1 MLPAR
6 GRRGAGLV
14 ARRWRAERLRG
25 RGGAGRRAPHAGQAP
40 ERAASSARLR
50 GVPEPASPARHLPHV
65 APPIIPATDL
75 GGVTV
80 LKRGSADRRTIVL
93 TNPEAMAARFPAATR
108 HMS

>member
-1 MLPAR
+1 
-6 GRRGAGLV
+6 
-14 ARRWRAERLRG
+14 
-25 RGGAGRRAPHAGQAP
+25 
-40 ERAASSARLR
+40 
-50 GVPEPASPARHLPHV
+50 VPEPASPARHLPHV
-65 APPIIPATDL
+65 APPIIPATDF